1 MLNSFSRPQAK
12 RTQALGFVAKS
23 IFATVTASC
32 TLGAVGIAVTTGQ
45 PAHKFRSI
53 SQLPATT
60 DCALETVGT
69 KVTAPQPAHKFRPM
83 TVELSATAD
92 CAEAVGT
99 KVTAPQSVHKFHPTD
114 ELPSSDTFTGTESQ
128 LLADGVYLFGEDP
141 KPEQVGKAYM
151 VFEVRRGRL
160 IGAFYMPSS
169 SFDCVFGSAQSQRLD
184 VTIVNSYER
193 TTYPYSVPLRNL
205 HPIDSFSA
213 NDRRILSTC
222 TETYQQ
228 QVWNQ

>member
-12 RTQALGFVAKS
+12 RTQASGFVAKS

-32 TLGAVGIAVTTGQ
+32 TLGAVGIELAAGQ
-45 PAHKFRSI
+45 AEHKFRLI
-53 SQLPATT
+53 
-60 DCALETVGT
+60 G
-69 KVTAPQPAHKFRPM
+69 
-83 TVELSATAD
+83 
-92 CAEAVGT
+92 
-99 KVTAPQSVHKFHPTD
+99 
-114 ELPSSDTFTGTESQ
+114 ELPPSDTFTGTESQ

-141 KPEQVGKAYM
+141 EPEQVGKAYM

-169 SFDCVFGSAQSQRLD
+169 SFDCVFGNAQSERLD

-193 TTYPYSVPLRNL
+193 TTYPYSVPLLDL

-222 TETYQQ
+222 TESYQQ

>member
-32 TLGAVGIAVTTGQ
+32 TLGAVGT
-45 PAHKFRSI
+45 
-53 SQLPATT
+53 
-60 DCALETVGT
+60 E
-69 KVTAPQPAHKFRPM
+69 VTAPQPAHKFRSIS
-83 TVELSATAD
+83 ELPATPD
-92 CAEAVGT
+92 CALEAVGT
-99 KVTAPQSVHKFHPTD
+99 QVTASQPEHKF
-114 ELPSSDTFTGTESQ
+114 LPLTESPATTACTEAAVTEGTATQPAEVPPSDTFMGTEGQ

-141 KPEQVGKAYM
+141 EPEQVGKAYM

-184 VTIVNSYER
+184 LTIVNSYER